1 MILTSFASHTLEIP
15 VRIEDS
21 RKQLGTATLTTK
33 SASEVPSSLRVVDQA
48 VQLKLA
54 PNTVVAFRT
63 R

>member
-1 MILTSFASHTLEIP
+1 MILSSFATHTLEIP
-15 VRIEDS
+15 IKIEGS
-21 RKQLGTATLTTK
+21 GKRLGTAALTTK
-33 SASEVPSSLRVVDQA
+33 SPDEIPGYLRVADHT